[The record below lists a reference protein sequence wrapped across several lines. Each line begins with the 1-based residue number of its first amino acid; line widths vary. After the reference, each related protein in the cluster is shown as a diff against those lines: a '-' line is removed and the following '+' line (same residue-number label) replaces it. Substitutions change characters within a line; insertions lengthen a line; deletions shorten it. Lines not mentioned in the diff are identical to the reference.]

1 MAVAVGEE
9 AWSLE
14 FEPDLRI
21 LSGRNLVRLLGSHKP
36 TLKIRLYDGRE
47 PITGYL
53 IPTLAANDFDAV
65 EENFVIRR
73 KSRSRRK

>member
-1 MAVAVGEE
+1 MAVGEE

-21 LSGRNLVRLLGSHKP
+21 LSGRNLDDFLGSHKP
-36 TLKIRLYDGRE
+36 TLKIRFYDGRK
-47 PITGYL
+47 PLRGYF
-53 IPTLAANDFDAV
+53 PTCAANDFDAV